1 MTVGRKRKVF
11 IKLRLGMVRRRI
23 FKIFDST
30 ITEQKIRRLR
40 RLSHRDFVFLFQNI
54 GLRLALAYAEN
65 PQAPKWKRLGT
76 FRLGT
81 FRIRVKTYIKYNEGR
96 STMG

>member
-1 MTVGRKRKVF
+1 MGRKRKLL
-11 IKLRLGMVRRRI
+11 IKVRLGMVKRRI
-23 FKIFDST
+23 LKIFDST

-54 GLRLALAYAEN
+54 GLRPALAYAEN
-65 PQAPKWKRLGT
+65 PHAPKWKRPGA
-76 FRLGT
+76 FRVRT
-81 FRIRVKTYIKYNEGR
+81 KTYIKYRDEGR